1 MGDGLAEFEGPGTIV
16 EQGLSEQSD
25 AEDPA
30 GQRELVVEEFETEN
44 GMPYRIATYKVPE
57 KQATTR
63 VVNVG
68 NDGKS
73 LVAGSAPSLTAQ
85 ADAPTQ
91 AVPAASTGAYSA
103 LQQGHDYSTD
113 TLKDIREKIQ
123 IASEA
128 GLKPGSRECIAK
140 NVLSDPRI
148 KIISV
153 YGKAVMFRIA
163 AVMVSSA
170 GTIANDN
177 SDTTKMMMVDLSAMT
192 AEHQDPTVYELT
204 CSQRLRKDV
213 NSGYSIITMQGAKTA
228 YHYRILTSVINV
240 KNDMIERTRILD
252 AKLWKTSAAGS
263 MMSDDETFDLLKLV
277 DWPGHGGKFL
287 AAVDNQLQSVELTG
301 LDGDEPE
308 ANYTPIGP
316 DKFAIRSFAVDPTG
330 TLLFYPTVS
339 EGSPGYSYKNA
350 EGAAE
355 LTSEPAP
362 KVNYH
367 RIMAC
372 RLRDG
377 KFSDP
382 FVFAEVNYDLDDLNV
397 ANVSSD
403 SVGFLSTDV
412 VNAQKAQAD
421 LYYTTIPF
429 VKCANV
435 IGCEAISTFAYPNT
449 EALFDLTMRNDGNTY
464 ITGFTAQLMEQG
476 STKVEATKSVT
487 FSAETLQE
495 SNYNPSENGKLKD
508 VEADYALAPGKTSV
522 YRVGLAIP
530 AGWQGRKKVCV
541 KAAEGEDD

>member
-1 MGDGLAEFEGPGTIV
+1 MFCTFLDRA
-16 EQGLSEQSD
+16 
-25 AEDPA
+25 
-30 GQRELVVEEFETEN
+30 
-44 GMPYRIATYKVPE
+44 AT
-57 KQATTR
+57 
-63 VVNVG
+63 
-68 NDGKS
+68 
-73 LVAGSAPSLTAQ
+73 
-85 ADAPTQ
+85 
-91 AVPAASTGAYSA
+91 
-103 LQQGHDYSTD
+103 
-113 TLKDIREKIQ
+113 
-123 IASEA
+123 
-128 GLKPGSRECIAK
+128 KPDLI
-140 NVLSDPRI
+140 LSDKSEDVRV
-148 KIISV
+148 SV
-153 YGKAVMFRIA
+153 GLC
-163 AVMVSSA
+163 SA

-263 MMSDDETFDLLKLV
+263 MMSDDKTFDLLKLV
-277 DWPGHGGKFL
+277 DGPGHGGKFL

-316 DKFAIRSFAVDPTG
+316 DKFAIRSFAVAPAG